1 MLKLCPV
8 FIVIGFILITTEGAP
23 FGQDD
28 IASAAASGDWNLF
41 QKLFRNK
48 FQSSRR
54 RMDQN
59 IQSMRRRMDENM
71 QSMRSR
77 LSQGVNF
84 QPDFEGIRSLQPQ
97 GPDSHVYGEAQYS
110 YHSSSNVNGQKSEQR
125 GGRRIINKNGVVE
138 EYDLP

>member
-54 RMDQN
+54 
-59 IQSMRRRMDENM
+59 
-71 QSMRSR
+71 R

>member
-41 QKLFRNK
+41 QKL
-48 FQSSRR
+48 
-54 RMDQN
+54 
-59 IQSMRRRMDENM
+59 
-71 QSMRSR
+71 

>member
-41 QKLFRNK
+41 QKL
-48 FQSSRR
+48 
-54 RMDQN
+54 MDQN

>member
-59 IQSMRRRMDENM
+59 IQSMRR
-71 QSMRSR
+71 R